1 MHAPYLK
8 VGDTIAIVATARHV
22 DEKIILPAV
31 RTFESWGLK
40 VVLSDRIYEK
50 DNALA
55 GNDETRAQAFQN
67 LLDDEGSLILARE
80 IVQKIEAEMSFPGQ
94 IKVNVIREKRAIE
107 YAK

>member
-1 MHAPYLK
+1 MEKLEE
-8 VGDTIAIVATARHV
+8 IALSFPGIKRAYALQAGREIRIIVEE
-22 DEKIILPAV
+22 D
-31 RTFESWGLK
+31 
-40 VVLSDRIYEK
+40 
-50 DNALA
+50 
-55 GNDETRAQAFQN
+55 